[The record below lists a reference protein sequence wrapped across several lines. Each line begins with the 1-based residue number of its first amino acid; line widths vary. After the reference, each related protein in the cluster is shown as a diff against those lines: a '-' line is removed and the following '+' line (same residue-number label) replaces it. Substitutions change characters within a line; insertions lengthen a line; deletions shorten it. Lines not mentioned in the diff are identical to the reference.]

1 MSACLRFTR
10 KVWESFVKNQGHDPH
25 CFPSLQIN
33 KAIPGRVEV
42 SLKIEAQNLNRNKVS
57 TVHGGF
63 ISSLTDTVGSLAVGT
78 KGQWMTGVS
87 TDIAT
92 TFIKPAGKE
101 GDTLHCIGIVDGMGK
116 TLAYTRIEFK
126 NPAGQLVAFGHHTKF
141 IGKTV
146 NHEKNVKFSPDGESL
161 IEGSLEGVD

>member
-10 KVWESFVKNQGHDPH
+10 KVWGSFVKNQGHDPH
-25 CFPSLQIN
+25 CFPSLQVT

-42 SLKIEAQNLNRNKVS
+42 SLKIEASNLNRNK

-87 TDIAT
+87 TDIST
-92 TFIKPAGKE
+92 TFIKPAGNE
-101 GDTLHCIGIVDGMGK
+101 GDTLHCIGVVEGMGK
-116 TLAYTRIEFK
+116 TLAFTKIEFR

-141 IGKTV
+141 IGKTI
-146 NHEKNVKFSPDGESL
+146 NHEKNVKFSPDGESV
-161 IEGSLEGVD
+161 IEGPLDGID